1 MTLLQS
7 NQLDVD
13 LIIDKLL
20 EARYLEPNTEIDLP
34 EEQISLLIDEATR
47 IFMSQPMLLELPVP
61 IKICG
66 DVHGQFYDLL
76 RIFEHSGYPS
86 EASYLFMGF

>member
-1 MTLLQS
+1 MGA
-7 NQLDVD
+7 
-13 LIIDKLL
+13 IDKLL

-66 DVHGQFYDLL
+66 TNDN
-76 RIFEHSGYPS
+76 
-86 EASYLFMGF
+86 

>member
-13 LIIDKLL
+13 LIIEKLL
-20 EARYLEPNTEIDLP
+20 EARYLEPNTAIDLP

-47 IFMSQPMLLELPVP
+47 IFMNQPMLLELPVP

-66 DVHGQFYDLL
+66 T
-76 RIFEHSGYPS
+76 S
-86 EASYLFMGF
+86 EDRK

>member
-1 MTLLQS
+1 M
-7 NQLDVD
+7 
-13 LIIDKLL
+13 
-20 EARYLEPNTEIDLP
+20 EPNTEIDLP

-66 DVHGQFYDLL
+66 TNDNWNWGLGDVHGQFYDLL

>member
-47 IFMSQPMLLELPVP
+47 IFMSQPMLLELSVP

-66 DVHGQFYDLL
+66 TN
-76 RIFEHSGYPS
+76 EN
-86 EASYLFMGF
+86 

>member
-1 MTLLQS
+1 MTLLQR

-66 DVHGQFYDLL
+66 TNDN
-76 RIFEHSGYPS
+76 
-86 EASYLFMGF
+86 

>member
-66 DVHGQFYDLL
+66 TNDN
-76 RIFEHSGYPS
+76 
-86 EASYLFMGF
+86 

>member
-34 EEQISLLIDEATR
+34 EEQISLLIDVQT
-47 IFMSQPMLLELPVP
+47 LL
-61 IKICG
+61 G
-66 DVHGQFYDLL
+66 N
-76 RIFEHSGYPS
+76 PS
-86 EASYLFMGF
+86 